1 MTKHAERARWVS
13 YLRVST
19 VEQAEKELS
28 LIAQRHA
35 ATDFA
40 GRHGAVIDHEYV
52 EAGASGTD
60 SHRPVLNQLLGDAL
74 QPGSTISTIVVHHRP
89 RRLRARSIS
98 EVAAR
103 ARAGSGT
110 RAR

>member
-40 GRHGAVIDHEYV
+40 GRHGAVIDHECV

-60 SHRPVLNQLLGDAL
+60 SHRPVLNQLLRDAL
-74 QPGSTISTIVVHHRP
+74 QPGT
-89 RRLRARSIS
+89 
-98 EVAAR
+98 AR
-103 ARAGSGT
+103 ASSSRRSSVGERGADAT
-110 RAR
+110 HAAAIER